1 MNDDLTGVSAVGVL
15 RLMPSKAK
23 EVALFS
29 KQIIESVKSG
39 DANAL
44 EVLIMLRS
52 LELVSELVRDEIQD
66 NILTAAEK
74 YPEKKFEAFGAI
86 VSREEVG
93 VKYSYETSKDIEWER
108 WDVVARHAD
117 QQRKDREAFLRAL
130 KEPMTAVNEET
141 GEVYRIMPPFKR
153 SKEGVKV
160 WLKNGK

>member
-1 MNDDLTGVSAVGVL
+1 MNDDLTGVSAMGVM
-15 RLMPSKAK
+15 RLMPNKAK

-29 KQIIESVKSG
+29 KQIIESVKNG

-52 LELVSELVRDEIQD
+52 LELVSELVRDEIGD
-66 NILTAAEK
+66 NVLTAAEK

-93 VKYSYETSKDIEWER
+93 TKYSYETSKDIEWER
-108 WDVVARHAD
+108 LDSEFRTIEAK
-117 QQRKDREAFLRAL
+117 RKEREAFLRAL